1 MVFPPDP
8 EESDLEY
15 ADTLTEKQLLEKK
28 LTKASEAVEA
38 RALPSLPGGVKQTVK
53 LSELRDR
60 FHSFLGSSG

>member
-38 RALPSLPGGVKQTVK
+38 RALPGGVKQTVK